1 MNFEPSHPATK
12 VLSNKQWRVSSLEGL
27 LSEFEKIDRD
37 SRAKNKLIFYRGHK
51 DKRWL
56 LDSTFV
62 RSYKTTLFGI
72 EPFLNLT
79 DRIRNSVEFHN
90 SVLNLYLLKFG
101 VLTRPSNEL
110 EENAQEHDLDSWFEF
125 MKRIQQYPEE
135 DGFFLKGTNLIDW
148 SQSSDVALYFANESR
163 TGEGAIFICDASAT
177 GKTLQTLQV
186 GAILD
191 LMSEKGRAGQPL
203 GVPLIFHPKKQIA
216 NPRPENQHAVYFAQL
231 DLRYDLQY
239 MWDMY
244 ETENGDDTV
253 CLKIILSSDTIQEI
267 TDHLK
272 NNNINESY
280 IYPDR
285 QSGIV

>member
-1 MNFEPSHPATK
+1 MNFEPSHPTTE
-12 VLSNKQWRVSSLEGL
+12 VLSNKRWRISSLEGL
-27 LSEFEKIDRD
+27 LCELKKIERCSTEQD
-37 SRAKNKLIFYRGHK
+37 KLIFYRGHK
-51 DKRWL
+51 DKKWL

-72 EPFLNLT
+72 DPCLNLT
-79 DRIRNSVEFHN
+79 DRIRDSVEFHN

-101 VLTRPSNEL
+101 VLTRPSDEL

-148 SQSSDVALYFANESR
+148 SLSSDVALYFANETR
-163 TGEGAIFICDASAT
+163 KGEGAIFVCDASAT
-177 GKTLQTLQV
+177 GKTLQTLKV
-186 GAILD
+186 GAILN
-191 LMSEKGRAGQPL
+191 LMSEKGSTGQPL

-216 NPRPENQHAVYFAQL
+216 NSRPQNQDAVYFAQL

-239 MWDMY
+239 MWDMF
-244 ETENGDDTV
+244 ELENGGDTV

-267 TDHLK
+267 AQYLK
-272 NNNINESY
+272 INNIDESY

-285 QSGIV
+285 